1 MSIEYK
7 ITRFE
12 PQLNCASD
20 PNCDDVTAVVV
31 GMTGT
36 DTETGTSAYIDESFK
51 LEPCMPPDELNA
63 KAETMVKEWANAR
76 NWYVNL
82 QRQIYQRDMAP
93 RPMPDDY
100 TKPDFSNVT
109 LGAEYSEMVI
119 NENNINDQ
127 ELVEEVFGDALPTP
141 TPAEE
146 PTEAPETPA
155 E

>member
-7 ITRFE
+7 VVRFE

-20 PNCDDVTAVVV
+20 PNCDDVANVVV
-31 GMTGT
+31 GMTAT

-51 LEPCMPPDELNA
+51 LDPCMCPDDLNA
-63 KAETMVKEWANAR
+63 QAETMVKEWANAR

-82 QRQIYQRDMAP
+82 QRQIFQRDLAP

-100 TKPDFSNVT
+100 TGPDWSNVT

-119 NENNINDQ
+119 NEGNINDQ
-127 ELVEEVFGDALPTP
+127 QLVEEVFGDALPT
-141 TPAEE
+141 TE
-146 PTEAPETPA
+146 PTEQPTEDLETPA
-155 E
+155 